1 MEKIM
6 PDLFVVMSND
16 EFREAIEYA
25 RQEGAS
31 KATCLMA
38 MNYDLI
44 INGHI
49 AETDVQTKDGWF
61 PKFTEY
67 ISLPTEDDEIGVL
80 LSPTVWNEYDERI
93 IYDTMQKNKISLN
106 IMYDPL
112 FIQPKKMMDYIEE
125 EKKFSQENPINSPW
139 TARDMDVV
147 GAGLT
152 AIKNIKKATILSQ
165 ANFEIAIYVRDIEE
179 KCDEFVLAEDIASKK
194 IIQRYKYPSV
204 AHLETD
210 NGDFNIYMGESINP
224 MEVLARLE
232 HMGIDSIIK
241 EYEDKDQALL
251 LYEARSKDNKLVKD
265 SE

>member
-1 MEKIM
+1 M

-49 AETDVQTKDGWF
+49 VENDVQTKDGWF

-93 IYDTMQKNKISLN
+93 IYDTMQ
-106 IMYDPL
+106 
-112 FIQPKKMMDYIEE
+112 
-125 EKKFSQENPINSPW
+125 
-139 TARDMDVV
+139 
-147 GAGLT
+147 
-152 AIKNIKKATILSQ
+152 IKYL
-165 ANFEIAIYVRDIEE
+165 
-179 KCDEFVLAEDIASKK
+179 
-194 IIQRYKYPSV
+194 
-204 AHLETD
+204 
-210 NGDFNIYMGESINP
+210 
-224 MEVLARLE
+224 
-232 HMGIDSIIK
+232 
-241 EYEDKDQALL
+241 
-251 LYEARSKDNKLVKD
+251 
-265 SE
+265 